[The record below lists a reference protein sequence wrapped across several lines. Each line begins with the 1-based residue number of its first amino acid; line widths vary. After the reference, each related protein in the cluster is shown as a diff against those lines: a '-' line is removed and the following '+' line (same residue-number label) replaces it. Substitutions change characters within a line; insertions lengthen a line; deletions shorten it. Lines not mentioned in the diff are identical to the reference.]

1 MLTWTASKRKANL
14 AKHGRDF
21 VGCET
26 IFDGPVVAWD
36 DDRESYGEQRIN
48 LLGWL
53 RGRVMHMTYV
63 DDGSRFHVISLR
75 DVDKHEVRR
84 YAQEIAR

>member
-14 AKHGRDF
+14 AKHGHDF

-26 IFDGPVVAWD
+26 IFDGPMVAWD

-75 DVDKHEVRR
+75 DADKHEVRR